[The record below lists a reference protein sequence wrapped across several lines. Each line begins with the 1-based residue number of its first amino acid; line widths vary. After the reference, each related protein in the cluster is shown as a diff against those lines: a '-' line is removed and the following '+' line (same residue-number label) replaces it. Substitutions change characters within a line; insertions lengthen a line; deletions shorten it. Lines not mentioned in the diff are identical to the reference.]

1 MKAEVT
7 NGGKVIIFPN
17 DDVVCPKFIG
27 GIVGGRV
34 LDVSEV
40 EDTYIKAG
48 QLIITDGNGTYKP
61 LKPTDGA
68 YTTVPSDW
76 SICGVL
82 YRTVPKERPWASI
95 MTSGRLNSE
104 AAPYPVTPV
113 EAAFKAALPLVE
125 LVKDEEA

>member
-27 GIVGGRV
+27 GVVGGRV
-34 LDVSEV
+34 LDVSEEE
-40 EDTYIKAG
+40 EDYIKAG
-48 QLIITDGNGTYKP
+48 RLIITDGKGNYKP
-61 LKPTDGA
+61 LKPTEGA
-68 YTTVPSDW
+68 YTAVPENW

-82 YRTVPKERPWASI
+82 YRTVPKGRPWASI

-104 AAPYPVTPV
+104 AAPYPITPV
-113 EAAFKAALPLVE
+113 ETEFKAALPLVE

>member
-7 NGGKVIIFPN
+7 NGSKVIIFPN

-40 EDTYIKAG
+40 ETDYVKAG
-48 QLIITDGNGTYKP
+48 QLIITDGKGKYKP
-61 LKPTDGA
+61 LKPTGDA
-68 YTTVPSDW
+68 YTTVPESW

-95 MTSGRLNSE
+95 MTSGRLNSA

-113 EAAFKAALPLVE
+113 ETEFKAALPLIE